1 MISLFK
7 ESLPPIL
14 RAEQNND
21 EVAEANSTKTPR
33 EAARFRKFACDPAY
47 QGRGVGT
54 ALLQYVFRAAREQ
67 LKCDVIWC
75 DARLATAG
83 WYERRGMHK
92 FGQVFYKGEIEYI
105 RMKANVT

>member
-1 MISLFK
+1 MRK
-7 ESLPPIL
+7 
-14 RAEQNND
+14 RGAQ
-21 EVAEANSTKTPR
+21 
-33 EAARFRKFACDPAY
+33 AAQQCSALTHDHGLSEERVDRPVDDCGVSASQARVDPAY